1 MATCAIPIPSA
12 IVKKATRNTV
22 NEYEKYIPVI
32 PIKLKIIP
40 IKYTDLYPNISIR
53 LPVVIV
59 AINFEITLRATAI
72 PITSSPTLNSFE
84 IIGISGPIR
93 YAAEP
98 IIRTQKNENTRM
110 FLL

>member
-12 IVKKATRNTV
+12 NEKKANRNTV

-32 PIKLKIIP
+32 PIRLKIIP
-40 IKYTDLYPNISIR
+40 IKYTNLYPNISIR
-53 LPVVIV
+53 LPVVSV
-59 AINFEITLRATAI
+59 AINFEITLRDTAI
-72 PITSSPTLNSFE
+72 PIISSPTSNSFD
-84 IIGISGPIR
+84 IIGISGPMR

-98 IIRTQKNENTRM
+98 IMNTQKNENTRM